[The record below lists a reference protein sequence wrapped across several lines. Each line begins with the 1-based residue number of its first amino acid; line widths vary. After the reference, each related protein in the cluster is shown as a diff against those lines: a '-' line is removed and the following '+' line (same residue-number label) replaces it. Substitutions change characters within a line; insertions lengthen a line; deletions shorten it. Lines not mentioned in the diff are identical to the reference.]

1 MPGSGS
7 GEGRAAL
14 SGRGP
19 HQVPAPSQASSSAV
33 PLRQGRRA
41 HAQTQGAGRR
51 PPPQP
56 RPLPRPERLRVS
68 SEAASASRAPGRN
81 AGPSFPRC
89 SEVSCHGPV
98 PPTESRAKQHVA
110 LVTAMAGTGE
120 SLERFFTG
128 YYGTCVRRFAARQ
141 EPHTLFLL

>member
-1 MPGSGS
+1 M
-7 GEGRAAL
+7 AL
-14 SGRGP
+14 SGRGL
-19 HQVPAPSQASSSAV
+19 HQVPAPRLASSSAV
-33 PLRQGRRA
+33 PLHRGRRA
-41 HAQTQGAGRR
+41 HAQTQGAGKQ

-68 SEAASASRAPGRN
+68 SEAASASRGPGRN

-98 PPTESRAKQHVA
+98 PPTESGAKQHVA
-110 LVTAMAGTGE
+110 VVTTMAGTGGP
-120 SLERFFTG
+120 LERFLTG

>member
-1 MPGSGS
+1 MGATLRPRTSSGARPKASQLQRRPTSPG
-7 GEGRAAL
+7 
-14 SGRGP
+14 
-19 HQVPAPSQASSSAV
+19 
-33 PLRQGRRA
+33 
-41 HAQTQGAGRR
+41 TQGARADPGSRGAG

-98 PPTESRAKQHVA
+98 PPTESGAKQHVA
-110 LVTAMAGTGE
+110 VVTAMAGTGGP
-120 SLERFFTG
+120 LERFLTG